1 MYLTIVKIHH
11 VLLINYHTKNNMILK
26 PRNEVLELRCVLLN
40 LVNVGKYPTPSVN
53 TDLLLTILFLCDRGQ
68 KI

>member
-1 MYLTIVKIHH
+1 
-11 VLLINYHTKNNMILK
+11 MILK